1 MSHKS
6 SLLTNEALDRLFG
19 YNKTNKHSV
28 GGSGENDVFLQQIP
42 SSGPA
47 HLNELFGNDTT
58 MSPVQSSDLPL
69 SEPTVEQPYP
79 QSFHHSSASNTLPAT
94 LEDLLQANHSQ
105 NLEQA
110 ALNRETVTKHEA
122 ELTTLR
128 EEEQRKQLELNKIR
142 MEEARVSNLYKG
154 NSHTVYHIVVDSA
167 CSLNL
172 ELIKPYTHGRMRAFN
187 KTAGRI
193 PVTLSLEDAQSI
205 AKKIVT
211 EIDNRGSSSTNAYP
225 IFGAI
230 ILEIKL
236 DDLQSN
242 YADVYR
248 GGAKRDYG
256 LLNDHMNDANQLVI
270 YNAGGVNRGMLHPDA
285 MRKAKLS
292 GIKYE
297 VVFKVDEHM
306 GFAMLNALKL
316 NNHDIQEM
324 KKAYRAGG
332 QMHIIQDKI
341 SAPLQ
346 YAPQEQPVSL
356 NLSGGSQIDYKQLYL
371 EEKALYQQLKAM
383 KANRK

>member
-28 GGSGENDVFLQQIP
+28 GGSSDNDVFLQQIP
-42 SSGPA
+42 SSGSA
-47 HLNELFGNDTT
+47 NLNALFGHDTT
-58 MSPVQSSDLPL
+58 MSPVQSSELPL
-69 SEPTVEQPYP
+69 SEQTVEPHS
-79 QSFHHSSASNTLPAT
+79 QSFHNSSLSNTLPAT

-105 NLEQA
+105 NLDQV
-110 ALNRETVTKHEA
+110 ALQHES
-122 ELTTLR
+122 ELTALR
-128 EEEQRKQLELNKIR
+128 EEEQRKQMELNKIR
-142 MEEARVSNLYKG
+142 TEEARVSNLYKE
-154 NSHTVYHIVVDSA
+154 NSHTVYHIVVDST
-167 CSLNL
+167 CTLNL
-172 ELIKPYTHGRMRAFN
+172 ESINPYTHGRMRAFN
-187 KTAGRI
+187 KTASRI
-193 PVTLSLEDAQSI
+193 PVTLSLQDAQSI
-205 AKKIVT
+205 AHKIVK

-256 LLNDHMNDANQLVI
+256 LLNEHMNDTNQLVI

-285 MRKAKLS
+285 MKKAKLS
-292 GIKYE
+292 AIKYE
-297 VVFKVDEHM
+297 VVFKNVDEHM

-316 NNHDIQEM
+316 NNRDIQEM
-324 KKAYRAGG
+324 KKAYRSGE
-332 QMHIIQDKI
+332 MHVIQEKI
-341 SAPLQ
+341 TAPQQ
-346 YAPQEQPVSL
+346 YVPQEQLMSQQ
-356 NLSGGSQIDYKQLYL
+356 GGSQIDYKQLYL
-371 EEKALYQQLKAM
+371 EEKALYQQLKSI